1 MTNGDHLLL
10 ENGQLIL
17 LRGIVCVFIWVL
29 VQRIWDF
36 YKHIT
41 DDDNDNLVDHM
52 QRDAH
57 NIRTNIID
65 QTDMVVND

>member
-1 MTNGDHLLL
+1 M
-10 ENGQLIL
+10 
-17 LRGIVCVFIWVL
+17 FIWVL

>member
-1 MTNGDHLLL
+1 M
-10 ENGQLIL
+10 
-17 LRGIVCVFIWVL
+17 FIWVL

-36 YKHIT
+36 YKHVI
-41 DDDNDNLVDHM
+41 DNDDLVGHM

-57 NIRTNIID
+57 NIRTNNTN